1 MAFNGGPLDG
11 QPVTPEA
18 LSEVDQGGGLDLSSL
33 MQGMGGGGPMGAPGD
48 MGGGGMPPELLG
60 PPAEEPDADEG
71 ALDPDS
77 RIKRIM
83 SDLMVLA
90 DPNSGDE
97 SQEEMSGF
105 QQMMS
110 ILQKIE
116 AKKEKVQND
125 ALGGKIA
132 PQLLSK
138 QYASAGG

>member
-18 LSEVDQGGGLDLSSL
+18 LSEVDQGGGLDLASL

-48 MGGGGMPPELLG
+48 MGGGGMPPELG
-60 PPAEEPDADEG
+60 PPAPEPDAGEG
-71 ALDPDS
+71 ALDPDAKI
-77 RIKRIM
+77 RRIM
-83 SDLMVLA
+83 VDLMSLA

-97 SQEEMSGF
+97 TQEEMSGF

-110 ILQKIE
+110 ILQKIKE
-116 AKKEKVQND
+116 KREKVQND